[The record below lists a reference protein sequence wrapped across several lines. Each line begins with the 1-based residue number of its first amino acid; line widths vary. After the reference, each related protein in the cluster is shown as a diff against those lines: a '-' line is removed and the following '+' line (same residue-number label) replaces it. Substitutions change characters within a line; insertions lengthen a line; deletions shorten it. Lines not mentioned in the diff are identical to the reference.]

1 MEKFINSIVYKGIS
15 TLIIWSIIFSAV
27 AQEISP
33 VAVNIIPPSPHV
45 YSTIKQ
51 NDLTI
56 GLFSGT
62 AQYSIPLFNIS
73 SGSITLPVSL
83 NYSSNGIKVDEVPG
97 RTGMNWNLTTGAL
110 ISRFV
115 RGYPDD
121 NIGVAHARPLDHK
134 IYERNFWHFL
144 TKFYN
149 GAYPSDY
156 DSQPDVFSLSGLGL
170 SGQFYIDNGIIKQI
184 NNTGYKIEVFRAEP
198 SVKIQSFKVT
208 DGDGVQYFF
217 GVNGAGS
224 TSKGFDQENEHEN
237 AKNKAQIAWFLTR
250 IINSK
255 GDIIEFEYT
264 KENEVEYY
272 SGVSNSYRTASG
284 GTYYGR
290 WGQFSFQLN
299 LDESDLRTLEKTVFF
314 KNKVSEVYLSKITF
328 PLGTLHFYYSARED
342 LLNDKKLDSISLVN
356 KNNKR
361 IKSTV
366 LNYVYSESNNPLFL
380 TNYSVSEKLQNKFP
394 YLKKRLFLSSVVEK
408 GQEEPGVPYVFE
420 YENINGLPPRL
431 SFSQD
436 YFGYFNGKVNKYFF
450 PNDTYY
456 KGDQELHIGG
466 DRRGD
471 FNFAKTGLLKKI
483 TNPLKGSQEFEYESN
498 ILPKQKKVNNIN
510 SELNYGLSNTNKN
523 DILFSDTIT
532 GTNKIEIRMSTYWAK
547 PSYVGREGDGMYVSL
562 LNLTENKI
570 LINKQL
576 SEAGESSVFN
586 YNDANQN
593 HKYLI
598 RFQSGAKYIS
608 FRAKV
613 AMMKIIVENGV
624 EKEAGGVRV
633 KRLTVTD
640 RTVIQLKKTFH
651 YGQLDNP
658 LKSSA
663 VSGHLGWLSSAFLS
677 VERFD
682 HVAVVGASAKPQL
695 GRTFS
700 FMLNSNSLVDLYAS
714 DLNKIVYENVTEYL
728 GEDNRSGIEH
738 TFDVSVNDYA
748 KPLEVDS
755 WAATVDTYQPIEIPG
770 APTSNTG
777 FLNGKELYTG
787 YFKIENGNKNYLRK
801 IYNYYSVDER
811 VFNVDTFYIVKNV
824 HGRFAGESIINLNKN
839 YFGVAGAFGD
849 FDVNRYLMYR
859 YWDRLDSTRI
869 IEYFPSG
876 VVSRLEKF
884 EYNNLQ
890 NILPTTKVILEG
902 DLKIRRTEYKYPQE
916 MVSAGNDPTGIYAQ
930 MIASHITR
938 PAIEVIEKNGI
949 SNSIIN
955 WRKQIYYNPWSQLI
969 VPKEILQ
976 NKKGTNDFYA
986 KIKYI
991 LYDEY
996 GNVVSLQDNDGVVK
1010 SYIYSYQGQYPVFE
1024 LIGVDYSTII
1034 SVLGGENFIKNFTS
1048 SIPSEAQIIST
1059 SNQLRIHENLKNV
1072 EITNYVYDPLLGMTS
1087 KTDAKGQTEYYQ
1099 YDGLQRLQHVLD
1111 QFQQLRQSY
1120 HYHYRP

>member
-15 TLIIWSIIFSAV
+15 TLIIWSIIVSAI

-33 VAVNIIPPSPHV
+33 VAINIIPPSPHV

-51 NDLTI
+51 NDFTI

-110 ISRFV
+110 ISRSV

-121 NIGVAHARPLDHK
+121 NIGVTHARPLDHK
-134 IYERNFWHFL
+134 IYGDNFWYFL
-144 TKFYN
+144 EKFYN
-149 GAYPSDY
+149 VPYTSTY

-170 SGQFYIDNGIIKQI
+170 SGQFYIDNGVIKQI

-198 SVKIQSFKVT
+198 TVKIQSFKVT

-217 GVNGAGS
+217 GENGAGS
-224 TSKGFDQENEHEN
+224 TSKGFDQENEHES

-255 GDIIEFEYT
+255 GDIIEFEYSIA
-264 KENEVEYY
+264 KEVEYY
-272 SGVSNSYRTASG
+272 SGVSNSYRTASA

-290 WGQFSFQLN
+290 WGQFSFPIFNHNNKMPAL
-299 LDESDLRTLEKTVFF
+299 ESTIFF
-314 KNKVSEVYLSKITF
+314 KNKISEGYLSKITF

-361 IKSTV
+361 VKSAL

-380 TNYSVSEKLQNKFP
+380 TNYSTNEKLQNKYP

-408 GQEEPGVPYVFE
+408 GQEEAGVPYVFE

-456 KGDQELHIGG
+456 KGNQELHIGG

-498 ILPKQKKVNNIN
+498 ILPKQKEVKNIN

-532 GTNKIEIRMSTYWAK
+532 GTNKIEIRISTYWDK

-633 KRLTVTD
+633 KGLTVTD
-640 RTVIQLKKTFH
+640 RNIIQLKKTFH
-651 YGQLDNP
+651 YSRLDNP

-663 VSGHLGWLSSAFLS
+663 VSGNLGWLSSAFLS
-677 VERFD
+677 VERFNYQFYEN
-682 HVAVVGASAKPQL
+682 ATLKNANTASFL
-695 GRTFS
+695 
-700 FMLNSNSLVDLYAS
+700 LNSNSVFDLYAS
-714 DLNKIVYENVTEYL
+714 DLNKIVYENVTEYF
-728 GEDNRSGIEH
+728 GNDSNNGIEH

-748 KPLEVDS
+748 KPLEVDN
-755 WAATVDTYQPIEIPG
+755 WADILDFYQPLEISG

-787 YFKIENGNKNYLRK
+787 YFRIENGNKIYQKK
-801 IYNYYSVDER
+801 IYNYFGIDQGTISI
-811 VFNVDTFYIVKNV
+811 DTFYIIKQVYN
-824 HGRFAGESIINLNKN
+824 RFQGVLDLHKIPAGS
-839 YFGVAGAFGD
+839 FGAFGD
-849 FDVNRYLMYR
+849 FDVNRYLIYR

-876 VVSRLEKF
+876 IVSRLEKF

-890 NILPTTKVILEG
+890 NILPTAKVIFEG

-916 MVSAGNDPTGIYAQ
+916 MISAGNDPTGIYAQ
-930 MIASHITR
+930 MIASHIMR
-938 PAIEVIEKNGI
+938 PAIEVIEKNSI

-969 VPKEILQ
+969 MPKEILQ

-991 LYDEY
+991 RYDEY

-1010 SYIYSYQGQYPVFE
+1010 SYIYSYRGQYPVFE

-1099 YDGLQRLQHVLD
+1099 YDGLQRLQHILD